1 MKFSESQTSRN
12 RINRWQ
18 NMQGIFQV
26 GNHASIQGKHLLLV
40 DDVATTGATLEACGT
55 ALLQGEPASLSIATV
70 AYTL

>member
-1 MKFSESQTSRN
+1 
-12 RINRWQ
+12 
-18 NMQGIFQV
+18 MQGIFQV